1 MLKSLKKNKI
11 KCIKHYKIIRQVFL
25 HNIWLLEKTPCLV
38 SLSVYVYK
46 YTGVHACLVT
56 QLSPTLCDLI
66 DCNPS
71 GSSVHGDSPSKNPGV
86 GCRAFLQGNLPNPG
100 IKPRALTLQ
109 ADSLSS
115 EPPGKPM
122 NIGVGSLSL
131 LQGTFLTQEFNKSFL
146 HCRQILQ

>member
-1 MLKSLKKNKI
+1 M
-11 KCIKHYKIIRQVFL
+11 V
-25 HNIWLLEKTPCLV
+25 W
-38 SLSVYVYK
+38 
-46 YTGVHACLVT
+46 VHCYFFQLIVLCLVT
-56 QLSPTLCDLI
+56 QLYPTLCDLI

-109 ADSLSS
+109 ADFLSS

-131 LQGTFLTQEFNKSFL
+131 LQGIFLTQESNWSLLYCRRFLYQLSYQGSPFSLFVFFLLIKFEGRNTLIFMSF
-146 HCRQILQ
+146 I